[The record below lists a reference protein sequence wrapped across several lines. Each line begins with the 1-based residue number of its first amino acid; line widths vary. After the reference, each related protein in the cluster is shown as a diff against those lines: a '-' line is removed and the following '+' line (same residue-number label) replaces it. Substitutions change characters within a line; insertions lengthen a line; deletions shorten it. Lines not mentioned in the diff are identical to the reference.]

1 VKKFIIRR
9 QFRTTLCRFKWLP
22 KTSLMGQDFAWSKVK
37 RGISGCERYSHFVLQ
52 LGFSELVTF
61 ADNAR

>member
-1 VKKFIIRR
+1 VKKFII
-9 QFRTTLCRFKWLP
+9 QAPIPYDAVPLQWLP